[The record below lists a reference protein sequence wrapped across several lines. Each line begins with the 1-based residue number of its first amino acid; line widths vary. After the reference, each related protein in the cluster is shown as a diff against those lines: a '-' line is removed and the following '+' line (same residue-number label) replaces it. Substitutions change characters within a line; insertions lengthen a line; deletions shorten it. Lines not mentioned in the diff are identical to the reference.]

1 MDGIELSSARTTIQL
16 TDLPGLGP
24 KSVAALRQI
33 GIETVAELH
42 AAGAIPVFL
51 RLKKQLNPAPSL
63 NFLYALVGA
72 IEGVH
77 WLSVAKNER
86 WQLLMALEG
95 YRELEALLA
104 AEQSKAK
111 S

>member
-1 MDGIELSSARTTIQL
+1 MTTLQL
-16 TDLPGLGP
+16 IDLPGLGP
-24 KSVAALRQI
+24 KSVACLRQI
-33 GIETVAELH
+33 GIETAADLQ

-86 WQLLMALEG
+86 WQLLMELEG
-95 YRELEALLA
+95 YRELEVLLA
-104 AEQSKAK
+104 AEQLKPK
-111 S
+111 D